1 MSATT
6 KRGLIIFAGLV
17 VVTAVFCVWLP
28 FFVLPKAGLGVGL
41 PSISLPAEVLKGN
54 LLPGFLGYDLTNSM
68 TSLVV
73 VDVLILLI
81 AWRVRRAVTGQPPD
95 QFVPR
100 GLTNL
105 IEAVVEF
112 WYNQA
117 RNVLGEHTRRVLPL
131 ALTVFMFV
139 LIANW
144 IKLIPGVET
153 VGIISCA
160 EKGFTGYPLNG
171 PDGAS
176 GVLLNVSGLDLKA
189 RAGTKATEA
198 DATACEEKYNGQNGS
213 MDYRP
218 PGLLAKAARGEISHA
233 APADT
238 PSADTAQ
245 TAGNPNLFNVI
256 PFFRPLATDL
266 NMTLGL
272 ALIVFIAVQV
282 WGIRALGMPYFYK
295 FINIPALGNAA
306 KKPMGLMD
314 FVVGLVDIVSELS
327 RLISLSFRL
336 LGNMFAGGVLLAVMT
351 FLVAFVLPIVFYG
364 LEIFVGLIQAYV
376 FAILTVMYAS
386 QAVFAHHGDE
396 HEVHDEA
403 IEPVVSVADGS

>member
-6 KRGLIIFAGLV
+6 KRGLIIFGVLV
-17 VVTAVFCVWLP
+17 AVTAVCCVWLP
-28 FFVLPKAGLGVGL
+28 FFALPRAGLGVGL

-73 VDVLILLI
+73 VDAIVLLI
-81 AWRVRRAVTGQPPD
+81 AWRVRRAVTSQPPD

-112 WYNQA
+112 FYNQA
-117 RNVLGEHTRRVLPL
+117 RGVLGEHTYRVLPL
-131 ALTVFMFV
+131 ALTIFLFL

-160 EKGFTGYPLNG
+160 ESGHVGYPLMGADN
-171 PDGAS
+171 AS
-176 GVLLNVSGLDLKA
+176 GVLLNVSGSDLKA
-189 RAGTKATEA
+189 RSGIKATDA
-198 DATACEEKYNGQNGS
+198 DAKACEEKYNGQNGS

-218 PGLLAKAARGEISHA
+218 PGALAKEARGELVSTT
-233 APADT
+233 PAKQGAT
-238 PSADTAQ
+238 AAQ
-245 TAGNPNLFNVI
+245 TAGTPNPNLFNVI
-256 PFFRPLATDL
+256 PFFRPLTTDL
-266 NMTLGL
+266 NVTLGL
-272 ALIVFIAVQV
+272 AIIVFIAVQV
-282 WGIRALGMPYFYK
+282 WGIQALGLPYFYK

-314 FVVGLVDIVSELS
+314 FVVGLVDIITELS

-336 LGNMFAGGVLLAVMT
+336 LGNMFAGGVLLAVMSL
-351 FLVAFVLPIVFYG
+351 LVAFVLPIVFYG
-364 LEIFVGLIQAYV
+364 LEVFAGLIQAYV

-396 HEVHDEA
+396 HEEHA
-403 IEPVVSVADGS
+403 EPVESVADGS